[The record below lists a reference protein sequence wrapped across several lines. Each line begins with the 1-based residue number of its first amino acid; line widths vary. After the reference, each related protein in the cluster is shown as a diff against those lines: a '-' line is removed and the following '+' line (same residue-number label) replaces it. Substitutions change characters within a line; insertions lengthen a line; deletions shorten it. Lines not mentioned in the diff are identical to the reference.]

1 MSGEAMGLPAF
12 RERYDACLRE
22 VRAYVTP
29 EMLEEIASHCA
40 GWRPE
45 RFDFRAY
52 LSRSVL
58 RFHRAYAAIV
68 ESGARTVCDV
78 GGFWGVFP
86 MVLRDLG
93 FTVTMTEARGYY
105 SRAFDPLFSFLASR
119 GVEVLDYDPFAADG
133 GPARRF
139 DAVTVLAVLEHYPH
153 SLRRFMANVRGL
165 MSESGIL
172 YVEVPNIA
180 YWPKRVAFLRHGVSP
195 LPPIEE
201 IWESEVP
208 FIGHHHEFTMAEL
221 RTVARLAGLSVVRED
236 YFNYTLAN
244 FPVAATL
251 RRPWLHLVPA
261 LVPRTRECLAVVCR
275 GA

>member
-1 MSGEAMGLPAF
+1 MSGFE
-12 RERYDACLRE
+12 ERYKACLRE
-22 VRAYVTP
+22 VTEYVTP
-29 EMLEEIASHCA
+29 AMLEEIASHCA
-40 GWRPE
+40 GWHPA

-52 LSRSVL
+52 LSRSVV
-58 RFHRAYAAIV
+58 RFHRAYLAVREA
-68 ESGARTVCDV
+68 GARTVCDV

-86 MVLRDLG
+86 LVLRDLG
-93 FTVTMTEARGYY
+93 LDVTMTEARGYY
-105 SRAFDPLFSFLASR
+105 SSAFDPLFSFLESR
-119 GVEVLDYDPFAADG
+119 GVEVLDHDPFASEG
-133 GPARRF
+133 GLGRRF

-153 SLRRFMANVRGL
+153 SLRRFMTNVRA
-165 MSESGIL
+165 MMEPSGIL

-221 RTVARLAGLSVVRED
+221 KAVARLAGLSVVRED
-236 YFNYTLAN
+236 YYNYTVAD